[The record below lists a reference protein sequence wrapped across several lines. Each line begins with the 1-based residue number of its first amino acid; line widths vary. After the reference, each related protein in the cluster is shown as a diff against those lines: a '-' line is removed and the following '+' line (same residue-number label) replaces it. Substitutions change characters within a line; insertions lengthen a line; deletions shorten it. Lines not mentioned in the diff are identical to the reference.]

1 MKLRS
6 IFAVGVGSFALALGG
21 VYLYHTFLAGPKFA
35 SQASRSTA
43 SQYLPG
49 SICQNFYQ
57 SICKRTGLITD
68 PTGTVH
74 TDIAD
79 EKSVLALYQEIIR
92 ENPEWS
98 SDQVDDELVGKIY
111 TSERRQKF
119 EETFRWV
126 QDAIE
131 RLIESQPS
139 VTFTSQEKLQLIH
152 RVKKTQLELPPPASV
167 YADEPDLLTK
177 TDVFYERVMGGTQR
191 LRVGGAFFYS
201 SKSVFNLVFT
211 IAHELAH
218 SIDPCEARNARL
230 SFPSYDR
237 IKGCFLR
244 NGFIATR
251 KTRSECGKNDQLSE
265 IFADWIA
272 VQITVDAIAVLG
284 AQFTAEQKLNA
295 AMNSVRDLCDEE
307 DSSVELDFEFHPRP
321 EVRINQIFGMNP
333 AVRNIVGCQPVAEAP
348 PYCSFESTAL

>member
-1 MKLRS
+1 M
-6 IFAVGVGSFALALGG
+6 GSFALALGG
-21 VYLYHTFLAGPKFA
+21 VYLYHAFIAGPKNA

-57 SICKRTGLITD
+57 SICKRKGLITD

-79 EKSVLALYQEIIR
+79 EKAVLALYQEIIH

-111 TSERRQKF
+111 TVERRQKF
-119 EETFRWV
+119 EETFGWV

-139 VTFTSQEKLQLIH
+139 AIFTTQEKSQLIH
-152 RVKKTQLELPPPASV
+152 RVKKTQLELPPPANI

-177 TDVFYERVMGGTQR
+177 TDVFYERVMGGTRR

-201 SKSVFNLVFT
+201 PKSVFNLIFT

-218 SIDPCEARNARL
+218 SIDPCEARSARL

-244 NGFIATR
+244 DGVIATR

-272 VQITVDAIAVLG
+272 VQITVDAIAILG

-333 AVRNIVGCQPVAEAP
+333 AIRNIVGCQPVVGAP